1 MSRREYESRT
11 THKAVDSKLPRKA
24 SRGGYNLIV
33 PKPTQ
38 VERKNIPRFLR
49 ELRLRNSAK

>member
-24 SRGGYNLIV
+24 SRGGCILIV